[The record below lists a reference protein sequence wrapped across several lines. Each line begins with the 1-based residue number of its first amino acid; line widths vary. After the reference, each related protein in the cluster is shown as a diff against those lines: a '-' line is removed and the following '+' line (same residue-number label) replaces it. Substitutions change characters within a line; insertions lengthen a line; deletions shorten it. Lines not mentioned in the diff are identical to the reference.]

1 MERFTQLIDAL
12 DSSSGSK
19 RKVELLRSYLAEVA
33 PEDGSW
39 SLTLLLGERRKRLIT
54 GRRLREILQASTSLP
69 DWLFED
75 CHSHVGDSA
84 ETVALLWPQLREQ
97 LSAPPSLDDT
107 DLSPLLQHIPESP
120 PLHWWMESLLP
131 TIASCGQ
138 ELQQQAMT
146 ALWSAVPEERHFP
159 VSYTHL
165 RAHET

>member
-1 MERFTQLIDAL
+1 MERFAQLIDAL
-12 DSSSGSK
+12 DGSSGSK

-33 PEDGSW
+33 PDDGSW

-97 LSAPPSLDDT
+97 LSTPPSLDNA
-107 DLSPLLQHIPESP
+107 DLAHLLHRAFRKGRHSIGGWSRFSLPSPVVNKS
-120 PLHWWMESLLP
+120 S
-131 TIASCGQ
+131 S
-138 ELQQQAMT
+138 
-146 ALWSAVPEERHFP
+146 SR
-159 VSYTHL
+159 
-165 RAHET
+165 R